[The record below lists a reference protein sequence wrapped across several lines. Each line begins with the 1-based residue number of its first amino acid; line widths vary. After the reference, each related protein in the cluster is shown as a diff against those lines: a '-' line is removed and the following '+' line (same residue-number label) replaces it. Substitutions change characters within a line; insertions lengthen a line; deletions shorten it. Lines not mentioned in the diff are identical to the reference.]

1 VKQWSQFANLQ
12 SSFVCCYTLNC
23 ISQFYVLLSSSYD
36 SCSLTKSV
44 FCLCYGMQWASS
56 NVLHCFRLRSGY
68 ESHFSKFSICFNLC
82 WSHEQQ
88 WAAMYPKAYYY
99 LESIVHADCKAH
111 FHLVCSC
118 ISWIPSWFLLFNL
131 NVNFKLYS
139 FIF

>member
-56 NVLHCFRLRSGY
+56 SVLHCFRFRSGY
-68 ESHFSKFSICFNLC
+68 ESHFPKFSICFNLC
-82 WSHEQQ
+82 WIHEQQ
-88 WAAMYPKAYYY
+88 WAAIYVSK
-99 LESIVHADCKAH
+99 SI
-111 FHLVCSC
+111 
-118 ISWIPSWFLLFNL
+118 LLLRVYDTCCWQSPFSSTVQLYIL
-131 NVNFKLYS
+131 NSLMVSS
-139 FIF
+139 F